1 MSLKSIRKKI
11 ISSYLLVIFLTILIC
26 EILLITSVQKY
37 YYNNAKDLLS
47 NQIKLSADFYN
58 TYLSSTGL
66 RENVAND
73 VDVFWKNTTS
83 EVQIIDTSGKILM
96 DSIGHYDFQLINSPD
111 FTEALS
117 GEMGIF
123 FYKPQGSSETLLSVA
138 LPLKNG
144 TENEG
149 VLRFITSL
157 KYVDKSINLISLY
170 LILIGAFVIILSG
183 MVSLLIANKIT
194 SPIEKITLGA
204 KEMASG
210 NFKDKITLAS
220 KDELGKLANTLN
232 YMSEEILKNEN
243 LKNEFIASV
252 SHELRTPL
260 TSIKG
265 WAIALSLCTPEDKE
279 QFQDGLSIIE
289 QESDR
294 LTLLVDE
301 LLDFSKLISGKIVL
315 NKDYI
320 DLKDLLDNTEK
331 QLLPRAQ
338 RENIRLSV
346 NHCNPVPY
354 ILADGNRLK
363 QLFMNILDN
372 SLKFT
377 SSGGE
382 VKITTEVE
390 KNMVKIII
398 QDTGCG
404 IPEEDLPKVTEKF
417 YKGKN
422 VKSNNGIGLS
432 ICKEIVS
439 LHKGSLHIKSEVNVG
454 TEIIVKLPIEV

>member
-1 MSLKSIRKKI
+1 MKSIRKKL

-26 EILLITSVQKY
+26 EIALITSAQKY

-73 VDVFWKNTTS
+73 VDVFWKNTS
-83 EVQIIDTSGKILM
+83 AEVQIIDISGNVLM
-96 DSIGHYDFQLINSPD
+96 DSIGHYNFQLINSPD
-111 FTEALS
+111 FTKALS
-117 GEMGIF
+117 GEMGVF
-123 FYKPQGSSETLLSVA
+123 FYKPQESNEALLSVA

-144 TENEG
+144 TKIEG

-157 KYVDKSINLISLY
+157 KYVDESINLISFY
-170 LILIGAFVIILSG
+170 LILIGALVIILSG

-194 SPIEKITLGA
+194 KPIEKITLGA
-204 KEMASG
+204 EKMASG
-210 NFKDKITLAS
+210 NFKDKITLSS
-220 KDELGKLANTLN
+220 KDELGNLANTLN
-232 YMSEEILKNEN
+232 YMAEEILKNEN

-265 WAIALSLCTPEDKE
+265 WAIALNLCSPEDKE

-315 NKDYI
+315 NKNYI
-320 DLKDLLDNTEK
+320 DLKELLDNTEK
-331 QLLPRAQ
+331 QLSPRAQ
-338 RENIRLSV
+338 RENIKLSI
-346 NHCNPVPY
+346 NHSSPVPY
-354 ILADGNRLK
+354 ILADSNRLK

-390 KNMVKIII
+390 KNMINIII
-398 QDTGCG
+398 EDTGCG
-404 IPEEDLPKVTEKF
+404 IPDEDLPKVTEKF

-439 LHKGSLHIKSEVNVG
+439 LHKGNLQITSEVDVG
-454 TEIIVKLPIEV
+454 TKIIVKLPIEVN

>member
-1 MSLKSIRKKI
+1 MKSIRKKI

>member
-1 MSLKSIRKKI
+1 MKSIRKKI

-26 EILLITSVQKY
+26 DILLITFAQKY

-47 NQIKLSADFYN
+47 NQIKLSTDFYN

-73 VDVFWKNTTS
+73 VDVFWKNTTA
-83 EVQIIDTSGKILM
+83 EVQIIDPSGKILM

-117 GEMGIF
+117 GKMGVS
-123 FYKPQGSSETLLSVA
+123 FYKSQGSSEPLLSVA
-138 LPLKNG
+138 LPLRNG
-144 TENEG
+144 TNIEG
-149 VLRFITSL
+149 VLRFTTSL
-157 KYVDKSINLISLY
+157 KYVDKSIYLISLY
-170 LILIGAFVIILSG
+170 LVLISAFVIILSG

-204 KEMASG
+204 KKMASG
-210 NFKDKITLAS
+210 NFKDKITLTS
-220 KDELGKLANTLN
+220 RDELGNLANTLN
-232 YMSEEILKNEN
+232 FMSEEILKNEN
-243 LKNEFIASV
+243 LKNEFIASI

-265 WAIALSLCTPEDKE
+265 WAIALSLCTPEDRE
-279 QFQDGLSIIE
+279 QFQDGLNIIE

-315 NKDYI
+315 NKNSI
-320 DLKDLLDNTEK
+320 DLKELLDSTEK

-338 RENIRLSV
+338 RENIKLSI
-346 NHCNPVPY
+346 NHLSPVPY
-354 ILADGNRLK
+354 IFADWNRLK

-390 KNMVKIII
+390 KNMVNIII

-404 IPEEDLPKVTEKF
+404 IPEEDLPKITEKF

-439 LHKGSLHIKSEVNVG
+439 LHNGSLEIKSEVNVG
-454 TEIIVKLPIEV
+454 TEIIVKLPIEAN

>member
-1 MSLKSIRKKI
+1 MKSIRKKI

-26 EILLITSVQKY
+26 DILLITFAQKY

-73 VDVFWKNTTS
+73 VDVFWKNTTA
-83 EVQIIDTSGKILM
+83 EVQIIDPSGKILM

-117 GEMGIF
+117 GKMGVY
-123 FYKPQGSSETLLSVA
+123 FYKSQGSSEPILSVA
-138 LPLKNG
+138 LPLRNG
-144 TENEG
+144 TNIEG

-157 KYVDKSINLISLY
+157 KYVDKSIYLISLY

-204 KEMASG
+204 KKMASG
-210 NFKDKITLAS
+210 NFKDKITLTS
-220 KDELGKLANTLN
+220 RDELGNLATTLN
-232 YMSEEILKNEN
+232 FMSEEILKNEN
-243 LKNEFIASV
+243 LKNEFIASI

-265 WAIALSLCTPEDKE
+265 WAIALSLCTPEDRE
-279 QFQDGLSIIE
+279 QFQDGLNIIE

-315 NKDYI
+315 SKDYI
-320 DLKDLLDNTEK
+320 DIKELLDNTEK

-338 RENIRLSV
+338 RENIKLSV
-346 NHCNPVPY
+346 NHLSPVPY
-354 ILADGNRLK
+354 IFADGNRLK

-390 KNMVKIII
+390 KNMVNIII

-432 ICKEIVS
+432 ICNEIVS
-439 LHKGSLHIKSEVNVG
+439 LHNGSLEIKSKVNVG
-454 TEIIVKLPIEV
+454 TEIIVKLPIEAN